1 VTVSDVDKV
10 PMLLTG
16 LDPVHAVGLI
26 ARNTDCLEAAT
37 FVISSNAAG
46 QLIWYGNVAD
56 VPQDVLR
63 T

>member
-1 VTVSDVDKV
+1 
-10 PMLLTG
+10 MLLTG

-26 ARNTDCLEAAT
+26 ACNTDCLEAAT
-37 FVISSNAAG
+37 VVISSNAAG